1 MTTLNSTF
9 TPPPTGPVA
18 VDGYADIHDDAAG
31 MVITGPSVIDGYV
44 NSISNSPLFRVLNVK
59 VVPFATYVTDQN
71 NTVIDVSAVV
81 RLQTTVWNSISQT
94 VSVVSQNLVRAKG
107 GRYGYL
113 EHAKQ
118 SDLHQ
123 YLAHS
128 LNLVQSYW
136 ENAPLERKYYWDSVA
151 TRILAVDFNEREEI
165 RTVFINNL
173 VDRVR
178 EELKTN
184 NDPIK
189 KGSKIKV
196 VRGRK
201 IPHGTVGV
209 VFWSGVSQWGL
220 RYGFK
225 DSNGTV
231 FWAAAANVELDG
243 QIDDATVIAEARK
256 RYEQD
261 DVAKAVFGASRT

>member
-9 TPPPTGPVA
+9 TPPP
-18 VDGYADIHDDAAG
+18 VDRYADIHDDAAE
-31 MVITGPSVIDGYV
+31 MVITGPAIIDVYV
-44 NSISNSPLFRVLNVK
+44 KTIYNSPVHRVLDVK
-59 VVPFATYVTDQN
+59 VVPFATYVTDRH

-81 RLQTTVWNSISQT
+81 RVEATVWNSISQT
-94 VSVVSQNLVRAKG
+94 LSVVSQNLVRTKG

-128 LNLVQSYW
+128 LNLVQSYF
-136 ENAPLERKYYWDSVA
+136 ENVPLERKDYWDNVPKQ
-151 TRILAVDFNEREEI
+151 ILVVDSNEREEM
-165 RTVFINNL
+165 RTVFINSL
-173 VDRVR
+173 VARVR
-178 EELKTN
+178 EELQT

-189 KGSKIKV
+189 KGSTIKV

-201 IPHGTVGV
+201 IPHGTTGV

-225 DSNGTV
+225 DSSGTV
-231 FWAAAANVELDG
+231 FWAAAGNVELDV
-243 QIDDATVIAEARK
+243 QIDDATVIAEAKK

-261 DVAKAVFGASRT
+261 HVAKSVFGSSRA